1 MKQILSAKAPQPIGP
16 YSQAVEAQGFVFASG
31 QIALDA
37 AGKIVSED
45 VAEQTEQVILNLEAV
60 LQAAGL
66 GLTQVVKTTIYLK
79 NMDDFGLVNDIY
91 GRFFNTSKPARA
103 TVEVSRLPKDVHIE
117 MDCIAVKK

>member
-37 AGKIVSED
+37 AGKIVSDD
-45 VAEQTEQVILNLEAV
+45 VADQTEQVILNLEAV

-91 GRFFNTSKPARA
+91 SRFFNTSKPARA